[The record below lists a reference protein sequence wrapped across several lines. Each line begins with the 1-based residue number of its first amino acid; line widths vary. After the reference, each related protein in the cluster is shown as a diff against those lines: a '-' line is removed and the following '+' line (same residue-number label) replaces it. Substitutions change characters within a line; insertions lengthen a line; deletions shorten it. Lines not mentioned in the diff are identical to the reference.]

1 MSALKPIVLSYNDLL
16 SNHSDIPQK
25 IQSAL
30 GSTEGCLGII
40 VISDLP
46 AEFKALRER
55 LFHLASKLATSSDEV
70 KKELEKPD
78 THYFF
83 GWSHGQEI
91 MNGVCSPTLRL
102 GSSTNG

>member
-1 MSALKPIVLSYNDLL
+1 MTAKPITISYNDLL
-16 SNHSDIPQK
+16 ANDQDISRK

-46 AEFKALRER
+46 SGFKDLRER

-70 KKELEKPD
+70 KRALERPD
-78 THYFF
+78 THYLF
-83 GWSHGQEI
+83 GWSHGQEK
-91 MNGVCSPTLRL
+91 MNGVGPHLL
-102 GSSTNG
+102 YSTDEG